1 LSTLAMPSIPSDSSS
16 SQGPRDPAGRPAPVS
31 PDQNLPPVEPP
42 SARFLLQLFVVP
54 AVIVACVVII
64 WFGIE
69 TLARR
74 GEQDP
79 AAIARELRSSQGYQK
94 ANELASMLQMP
105 QRYPE
110 LRTNREL
117 AGNIAT
123 YLTELVDAAAEKGD
137 ADADDDAVP
146 MRFVLAGALGLIEAP
161 EGMPALVH
169 AALED
174 RNADVRRKA
183 VHEAAVL
190 AAMLAQLE
198 PPQYAGSEEALAG
211 LAQLAQNEDEQI
223 RSWAAVALGWYA
235 AAPDADA
242 RVVESL
248 GHLADDPYTDARFN
262 AAQGLAR
269 AGNPLAVKPLA
280 EMFNAESIAASLS
293 AERAAADAPDDQDLK
308 GRRTFKRDTIVM
320 TGLNAVELLLEHD
333 LPVAALAPV
342 EESLAQFV
350 EEAPS
355 ISDPAP
361 VPEAVLEAAQQTLA
375 KLRDTVPE

>member
-1 LSTLAMPSIPSDSSS
+1 MSLAMPSIPSDSSS
-16 SQGPRDPAGRPAPVS
+16 SQGPRDAAGRPAPVS
-31 PDQNLPPVEPP
+31 PDHNLPPVEPP

-54 AVIVACVVII
+54 AVIVACVVLI

-69 TLARR
+69 MLARR

-117 AGNIAT
+117 AGKIAK
-123 YLTELVDAAAEKGD
+123 YLTELVDAEAGKSD

-161 EGMPALVH
+161 EGMPALIH

-190 AAMLAQLE
+190 AALLAQLQ
-198 PPQYAGSEEALAG
+198 PPQYAGSEETLAG
-211 LAQLAQNEDEQI
+211 LAQLAVNEDEQI
-223 RSWAAVALGWYA
+223 RSWAAVALGWFA
-235 AAPDADA
+235 TAPDADP
-242 RVVESL
+242 RVVQSL
-248 GHLADDPYTDARFN
+248 VHLADDPYTDARFN

-293 AERAAADAPDDQDLK
+293 AERGTTDPKGEKDLL
-308 GRRTFKRDTIVM
+308 GRRAFKRDMIVT
-320 TGLNAVELLLEHD
+320 TGLNAVELLLAHVV
-333 LPVAALAPV
+333 PAATLAPV
-342 EESLAQFV
+342 ERSLGQFI
-350 EEAPS
+350 EAAPS
-355 ISDPAP
+355 AKDTGP
-361 VPEAVLEAAQQTLA
+361 VPAKILDAARQTLA
-375 KLRDTVPE
+375 KLQAAGE